1 MSAVVKLIVDAA
13 KAFAAFFHGFILSRS
28 GRSMARA
35 LYAVLVFGT
44 LYAVFHGKLT
54 GTAAASVL
62 VALVTGLGGA
72 WIAGKLSGGPPTAGV
87 Q

>member
-1 MSAVVKLIVDAA
+1 MITFLDLIKRFIKFWTD
-13 KAFAAFFHGFILSRS
+13 FATSRS

-35 LYAVLVFGT
+35 LYGVLVFGT
-44 LYAVFHGKLT
+44 LYAIFKGKLT

-62 VALVTGLGGA
+62 IAEITGLGAA
-72 WIAGKLSGGPPTAGV
+72 WVTGKLTPPTSG